1 MQNKLAHVTEMS
13 APVQSQLTIPSM
25 VKGMQDQ
32 PSATLVPRSAT
43 QYPGQQRHIDSMF
56 KPVPKRTVEES
67 TPIEYIDAVMV
78 NATLASSVDN
88 VAETHDHGEAM
99 DLDS

>member
-1 MQNKLAHVTEMS
+1 
-13 APVQSQLTIPSM
+13 
-25 VKGMQDQ
+25 
-32 PSATLVPRSAT
+32 
-43 QYPGQQRHIDSMF
+43 MF

-67 TPIEYIDAVMV
+67 TPIDYIDAVMV